1 MEHLNIAIDGP
12 SGAGKSTIAKNVAK
26 RLGIRYLDTG
36 AMYRV
41 IGLNAIREGV
51 AFNDAESV
59 ADLLIRSD
67 VRVAFTEEGQREYLG
82 DEDVTGLIRTEQVS
96 DAASRISVHPCVRIR
111 LTEMQREIAHNYDV
125 VMDGREIGTNV
136 LPDTPYKFFLTASAE
151 ERARRRYEQLVA
163 EGDRSASYEQVLK
176 DVKIRDE
183 RDTTR
188 AYMPLVVAPDAVVI
202 DTSNMTIEEATKA
215 LISHIPH
222 GSEA

>member
-188 AYMPLVVAPDAVVI
+188 AYMPLVAAPDAVVI

-215 LISHIPH
+215 LISHISH

>member
-96 DAASRISVHPCVRIR
+96 DAASRISVSVISPTGEGV
-111 LTEMQREIAHNYDV
+111 Q
-125 VMDGREIGTNV
+125 
-136 LPDTPYKFFLTASAE
+136 ASMT
-151 ERARRRYEQLVA
+151 
-163 EGDRSASYEQVLK
+163 SK
-176 DVKIRDE
+176 
-183 RDTTR
+183 
-188 AYMPLVVAPDAVVI
+188 PL
-202 DTSNMTIEEATKA
+202 
-215 LISHIPH
+215 
-222 GSEA
+222 